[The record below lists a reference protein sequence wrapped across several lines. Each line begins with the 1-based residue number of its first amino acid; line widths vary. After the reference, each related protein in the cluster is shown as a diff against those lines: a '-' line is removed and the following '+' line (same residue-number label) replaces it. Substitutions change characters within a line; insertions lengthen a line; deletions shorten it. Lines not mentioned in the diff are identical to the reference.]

1 MPEKAMPADW
11 NLEAIHN
18 AMIRAFAMDIT
29 DIEKWKTDDLITERK
44 AYEALV
50 NLANR
55 RYEQQVAK
63 YGPELMQM
71 ASKQMMLGALDAV
84 WKKHLQQM
92 DYLQSAIG
100 LRGYAQKNPLYEY
113 KREALELF
121 KNTINNFKIMS
132 VSYIS
137 RMELTREDV
146 AAKQAEQEK
155 HDEKLNQAVGD
166 SRRNAPCPCGSG
178 LKFKHCCGKLN

>member
-1 MPEKAMPADW
+1 MPADW
-11 NLEAIHN
+11 NLTAIHN
-18 AMIRAFAMDIT
+18 AMMRAFALDIT
-29 DIEKWKTDDLITERK
+29 DIEKWKTDEEITERK
-44 AYEALV
+44 AYESLLGLAL
-50 NLANR
+50 R
-55 RYEQQVAK
+55 RYEQQATK

-71 ASKQMMLGALDAV
+71 ASRQMMLGALDSV

-132 VSYIS
+132 VSYIC

-146 AAKQAEQEK
+146 AATEAERAK
-155 HDEKLNQAVGD
+155 HDEKLNQATGD

-178 LKFKHCCGKLN
+178 LKYKHCCGKLN

>member
-1 MPEKAMPADW
+1 
-11 NLEAIHN
+11 
-18 AMIRAFAMDIT
+18 
-29 DIEKWKTDDLITERK
+29 
-44 AYEALV
+44 
-50 NLANR
+50 
-55 RYEQQVAK
+55 
-63 YGPELMQM
+63 
-71 ASKQMMLGALDAV
+71 
-84 WKKHLQQM
+84 M

-113 KREALELF
+113 KREALDLF

-155 HDEKLNQAVGD
+155 HDEKLNQATGD
-166 SRRNAPCPCGSG
+166 GRRNAPCPCGSG
-178 LKFKHCCGKLN
+178 LKYKHCCGKLH